1 MPPRGEIT
9 SLLHDLRSGDLTARD
24 RLIDKTY
31 PELHRIAQA
40 HFRQERPGHLLQPT
54 ALLNEAWQKFVA
66 LDAVD
71 LTDRVHF
78 LSLCSRL
85 MRRILVDYARR
96 RAAHERAVGSL
107 RVDDRL
113 EASALDLHVAMNK
126 LEEAHPRAA
135 RVVELRY
142 FGGLS
147 NDEIAEC
154 LDISP
159 ATVKR
164 DWIAARAWL
173 YGQLFESSK

>member
-1 MPPRGEIT
+1 MPQGGEIT
-9 SLLHDLRSGDLTARD
+9 ALLRELRSGNPEARD
-24 RLIDKTY
+24 RLIEKAY

-54 ALLNEAWQKFVA
+54 ALVNEAWQKFVA

-71 LTDRVHF
+71 LSDRVHF

-85 MRRILVDYARR
+85 MRQILVDHARR
-96 RAAHERAVGSL
+96 RATHERAVGSMV
-107 RVDDRL
+107 VDDRI
-113 EASALDLHVAMNK
+113 EASTVDLDVALSR
-126 LEEAHPRAA
+126 LESAHPRAA

-147 NDEIAEC
+147 NEEIAQC
-154 LDISP
+154 LEISP

-164 DWIAARAWL
+164 DWIVARAWL
-173 YGQLFESSK
+173 HAQLHRSAP